1 MRTAHTDVD
10 TVANTGAGVF
20 GFGIFEQVRAPQSP
34 AYTEDMDEEANVTV
48 NDIPDGATIVD
59 VREDDE
65 WEAGHIEGAFH
76 VPLGELPGRLD
87 DLPLDD
93 DMYVICRT
101 GGRSNRAVAWLNQ
114 NGFDAFNVE
123 GGMGAWNLDNGKPI
137 VSETGEEPWVK

>member
-1 MRTAHTDVD
+1 MHSSSAS
-10 TVANTGAGVF
+10 AYTGA
-20 GFGIFEQVRAPQSP
+20 
-34 AYTEDMDEEANVTV
+34 MDEEVTVTV
-48 NDIPDGATIVD
+48 NDIPEGATIVD

-65 WEAGHIEGAFH
+65 WEAGHIEGAYH
-76 VPLGELPGRLD
+76 VPLGELPARLD

-114 NGFDAFNVE
+114 NGFDAFDVQ
-123 GGMGAWNLDNGKPI
+123 GGMGSWNLDNGKPI

>member
-1 MRTAHTDVD
+1 
-10 TVANTGAGVF
+10 
-20 GFGIFEQVRAPQSP
+20 
-34 AYTEDMDEEANVTV
+34 MDEEVTVTV
-48 NDIPDGATIVD
+48 NDIPEGATIVD

-65 WEAGHIEGAFH
+65 WEAGHIEGAYH
-76 VPLGELPGRLD
+76 VPLGELPARLD

-114 NGFDAFNVE
+114 NGFDAFDVQ
-123 GGMGAWNLDNGKPI
+123 GGMGSWNLDNGKPI